1 MHRLTRLFLAL
12 ALVMSVGGLTAGM
25 ITFDSATGGAPYA
38 SELSDDGITVSFY
51 AGTGSCFVA
60 GTCPGTLGSAYGAVP
75 GNGIQEAFTPDDTR
89 TPGPQSNFLTDEG
102 GPPNVAAL
110 DYFFAFSKGIPDLK
124 LDLLDF
130 VLDGGALP
138 GASAVLDVFSTSD
151 WSGAP
156 LASTAL
162 YVPTGAEPDGNVFTL
177 SIPGGIGN
185 ILSARVSF
193 SPSLSGGT
201 ADNGTGID
209 NLEWTTIPEPG
220 TVVLFGSGLLALAAF
235 ARKRRM
241 KA

>member
-1 MHRLTRLFLAL
+1 
-12 ALVMSVGGLTAGM
+12 MSVGGLTAGI
-25 ITFDSATGGAPYA
+25 ITFDAAVGGLPYA
-38 SELSDDGITVSFY
+38 SELSDDGILVSFY
-51 AGTGSCFVA
+51 AGTGSCFAA

-75 GNGIQEAFTPDDTR
+75 GNGVQEGFTTDDTR
-89 TPGPQSNFLTDEG
+89 AVGPQSNLLTDEDG
-102 GPPNVAAL
+102 SAPAGNVVAL
-110 DYFFAFSKGIPDLK
+110 DYFFAFGSGVPDLR

-130 VLDGGALP
+130 VLDGGALA

-162 YVPTGAEPDGNVFTL
+162 YVPTGAEPDGNVFSL
-177 SIPGGIGN
+177 AIPGGIGT

-193 SPSLSGGT
+193 APSLSGGT
-201 ADNGTGID
+201 ADFGTGID

-235 ARKRRM
+235 ARKRRA